1 MDIHDYRYSKY
12 SCLSFSGVNI
22 TFEATPVVV
31 PYIPTYNYSSPQNEL
46 AFECRASMPSANQSY
61 LFDIQWSIEG
71 EVVAD
76 KTQMNFSS
84 LREQGTLHRR
94 DWDSER
100 SKIIG
105 IRVCILN
112 CYSLIIVGNTRMTTI
127 RYSLII
133 FGNTRM
139 TTLQYFPL
147 ITLRPIETKA
157 SLHILDLANTIFSD
171 SVT

>member
-1 MDIHDYRYSKY
+1 MDIHDYSKY

-22 TFEATPVVV
+22 TFEATPVVI
-31 PYIPTYNYSSPQNEL
+31 PYIPTFDPTSRQNEL
-46 AFECRASMPSANQSY
+46 AFECEPSMPSAYQSY
-61 LFDIQWSIEG
+61 LFDIQWSIKG

-94 DWDSER
+94 DWDPQR

-112 CYSLIIVGNTRMTTI
+112 CYSLIIVGNTRMTTPQ
-127 RYSLII
+127 YSLII
-133 FGNTRM
+133 VRNT
-139 TTLQYFPL
+139 
-147 ITLRPIETKA
+147 
-157 SLHILDLANTIFSD
+157 
-171 SVT
+171 